1 MKHVT
6 FILVTSGLLQ
16 KESLE
21 LEKYRVLDRLEMIS
35 VLLME
40 ELVLLSTGI
49 PLTFCSVH

>member
-16 KESLE
+16 KESLWNW
-21 LEKYRVLDRLEMIS
+21 KNTVLDRLEMIS

-40 ELVLLSTGI
+40 EPVLLSTGI